1 MQVFQLGALEGIL
14 LAQPPKERL
23 LREIMEI
30 GELEHCIKP
39 LSSFIGWDNCT
50 GHMLDHGVKSSH
62 PPENPTR

>member
-23 LREIMEI
+23 LREIKEI

-50 GHMLDHGVKSSH
+50 GRKEYVGPRGEKF
-62 PPENPTR
+62 PPP